1 VYNAEA
7 NAIPAA
13 GTLAR
18 SQLSPP
24 YNADQGSQSILGVET
39 SPQPAVQKMARAD
52 EEDDTM
58 MESMS
63 PAASVSTAESKE
75 EPAQS
80 PTQASAMLNPS
91 STSSLSYEYSSVRV
105 ITANRQ
111 L

>member
-1 VYNAEA
+1 VHNADD

-13 GTLAR
+13 RTQAQ

-24 YNADQGSQSILGVET
+24 HDVDQESQGILGIET
-39 SPQPAVQKMARAD
+39 SPQPAVQKMAKAD
-52 EEDDTM
+52 EDDDVT

-63 PAASVSTAESKE
+63 PAASVSTEPKD
-75 EPAQS
+75 EPAPL
-80 PTQASAMLNPS
+80 PTQASAILTS
-91 STSSLSYEYSSVRV
+91 ASISSLSYEYSSIRV

>member
-1 VYNAEA
+1 MHNADD

-13 GTLAR
+13 RTQAQ

-24 YNADQGSQSILGVET
+24 DDVDQESQGILGIET
-39 SPQPAVQKMARAD
+39 SPQPAVQKMAKAD
-52 EEDDTM
+52 EDDDVT

-63 PAASVSTAESKE
+63 PAASVSTEPKD
-75 EPAQS
+75 EPAPL
-80 PTQASAMLNPS
+80 PTQASI
-91 STSSLSYEYSSVRV
+91 SSLSYEYSSIRV